1 MMTTEPKSAVMTVK
15 SGAGRRVRLQLVALS
30 LACAFGCRAASTSP
44 PEAPANPADAAPAV
58 EQTAQRDDE
67 RLLTPR
73 QVGRVRL
80 GMSVA
85 EVKRLFPSATFR
97 LVPLPDIPAIVA
109 VKQPGGDDILYFGTE
124 RTGEDGGG
132 ALPRDD
138 ERVTQLV
145 TKDPRFRTAEGVGPG
160 SPLEDATKAYGAATL
175 FYSPDVE
182 YAKFGAGPA
191 AGFGF
196 LLAPPSGQKS
206 AGIYDTSPE
215 ETEGGFKRSTRF
227 HPGAKISYVSISDD
241 EQKADGPNAAGQ
253 SQATTRVAAPLQSVL
268 GKVKKETKV
277 PVLLP
282 AELPHTLS
290 KQTLYAS
297 GEGKP
302 DGYEISLS
310 SRPRCGANSCFVG
323 SFEARRGEQPAF
335 ERQVQL
341 AENIKGYYQ
350 PLSCGGSCSPPVIE
364 WVSGGVLYHIQLDV
378 HWRTK
383 LGEDEELRL
392 MTEVANSAIRGGA
405 R

>member
-1 MMTTEPKSAVMTVK
+1 MMTTEPKSAGMPVH
-15 SGAGRRVRLQLVALS
+15 SGAGRRVLFLLCALS
-30 LACAFGCRAASTSP
+30 LACAFGCQAVGT
-44 PEAPANPADAAPAV
+44 APAEATVGPANAAPTV
-58 EQTAQRDDE
+58 EQTAQRTGDE
-67 RLLTPR
+67 HLLTPR
-73 QVGRVRL
+73 QVGRARL
-80 GMSVA
+80 GMSVG

-97 LVPLPDIPAIVA
+97 VVPLPDIPAIVA
-109 VKQPGGDDILYFGTE
+109 VGQAGGEDILYFGTA
-124 RTGEDGGG
+124 RTGDEGGG

-145 TKDPRFRTAEGVGPG
+145 TKDPRFRTAEGIGPG
-160 SPLEDATKAYGAATL
+160 SSLEDATKAYGAVTL
-175 FYSPDVE
+175 LYSPDVE

-191 AGFGF
+191 AGLGF
-196 LLAPPSGQKS
+196 IVTPPSGQKS
-206 AGIYDTSPE
+206 AGIYGTSPE
-215 ETEGGFKRSTRF
+215 ETEGGFRRSARF
-227 HPGAKISYVSISDD
+227 HPGARISYVSISDD
-241 EQKADGPNAAGQ
+241 EKADGPHTAGQ
-253 SQATTRVAAPLQSVL
+253 SQATAQVAAPLQSVL

-282 AELPHTLS
+282 GELPHTLS
-290 KQTLYAS
+290 RQTLFAS

-341 AENIKGYYQ
+341 AENVKGYYQ
-350 PLSCGGSCSPPVIE
+350 PLSCGGSCSPPIIE

-392 MTEVANSAIRGGA
+392 MIEVANSAIRGGA